1 MDREVLKRIS
11 KRYETPAYVFDLDM
25 LRERIRMME
34 GILGRAQICFAMKA
48 NPFLVQ
54 CRDLGISKYEVCS
67 PGEFH
72 ICERSGV
79 SPEKIVLSGVY
90 KTEEDVR
97 HTIEICGNKATY
109 TIESRAHLE
118 LLERLAKEK
127 GIILPALIRVT
138 RLQYY
143 SGTQKK
149 KLSKIEKELVH
160 LDEFIQRLEEA
171 YGYQAK
177 ELEYGPGFYVPYFA
191 GDPEVD
197 DQELLKAFAS
207 LLEGLH
213 FRGHITLEMGRY
225 IAAYCGYYLTRIVD
239 QKINKEQRYAI
250 VDGGIHHLSYFGQMM
265 AMKLPHYQHIPAK
278 NEIKESDAAEEWN
291 ICGSLCTVN
300 DVIVKQLPLISGR
313 VGDLLVF
320 ERVGAYSVT
329 EGIYLFLSRNLP
341 QILTYEKAEG
351 VKVLRPEIASD
362 MLNDGSI
369 TLRISE
375 SVALR

>member
-1 MDREVLKRIS
+1 
-11 KRYETPAYVFDLDM
+11 
-25 LRERIRMME
+25 
-34 GILGRAQICFAMKA
+34 
-48 NPFLVQ
+48 
-54 CRDLGISKYEVCS
+54 
-67 PGEFH
+67 
-72 ICERSGV
+72 
-79 SPEKIVLSGVY
+79 
-90 KTEEDVR
+90 
-97 HTIEICGNKATY
+97 
-109 TIESRAHLE
+109 
-118 LLERLAKEK
+118 
-127 GIILPALIRVT
+127 
-138 RLQYY
+138 
-143 SGTQKK
+143 
-149 KLSKIEKELVH
+149 
-160 LDEFIQRLEEA
+160 
-171 YGYQAK
+171 
-177 ELEYGPGFYVPYFA
+177 
-191 GDPEVD
+191 
-197 DQELLKAFAS
+197 
-207 LLEGLH
+207 
-213 FRGHITLEMGRY
+213 MGRY

-300 DVIVKQLPLISGR
+300 DVIVKQLPLINGR

-341 QILTYEKAEG
+341 QIFTYEKAEG